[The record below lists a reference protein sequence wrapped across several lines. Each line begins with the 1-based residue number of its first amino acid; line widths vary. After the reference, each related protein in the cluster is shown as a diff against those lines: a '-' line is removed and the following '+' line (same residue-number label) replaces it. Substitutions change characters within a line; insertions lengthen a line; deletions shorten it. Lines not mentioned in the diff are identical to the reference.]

1 MPRPR
6 KDPKPAAVPVAAAP
20 QPVALVPQQAPAP
33 APVSLMPQGLPAD
46 NNAAPLVI
54 NRAEYVR
61 VRDSVSLRTPFGAL
75 SFARIDQVLHGFDF
89 MHASDTPGMPS
100 HIRVRA
106 HTRVFYSHSHHNTS
120 KPCQIQ
126 QGLGFRSIAQKPL
139 FTASLLAP
147 DASSIA
153 PGVSLRRVNIPPRA
167 LASAAHSLSP
177 PPLPPNTIDAMG
189 WHRRLLAISQAP
201 VRREPFHKL
210 PMKYAVG
217 IRLCLQSNPAFP
229 FAP

>member
-61 VRDSVSLRTPFGAL
+61 VRDSVSLQTPFGAL
-75 SFARIDQVLHGFDF
+75 SFARVDQVLHGLDF

-100 HIRVRA
+100 HARTRA
-106 HTRVFYSHSHHNTS
+106 HMRVFYSHHNTS

-126 QGLGFRSIAQKPL
+126 PGLDLRSLAQKSL
-139 FTASLLAP
+139 FTASLSSP
-147 DASSIA
+147 NASPVA
-153 PGVSLRRVNIPPRA
+153 LGVPVKRVNIPPRA

-177 PPLPPNTIDAMG
+177 PSLPT
-189 WHRRLLAISQAP
+189 L
-201 VRREPFHKL
+201 
-210 PMKYAVG
+210 
-217 IRLCLQSNPAFP
+217 
-229 FAP
+229 